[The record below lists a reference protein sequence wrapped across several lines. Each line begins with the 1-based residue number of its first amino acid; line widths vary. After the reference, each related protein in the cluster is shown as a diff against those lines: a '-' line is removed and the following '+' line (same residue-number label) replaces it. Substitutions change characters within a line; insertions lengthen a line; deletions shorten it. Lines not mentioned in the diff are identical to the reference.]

1 MQQNEFDAN
10 YEGFDVDPFDA
21 PIPGESLTNSTDNRR
36 PWEQPPKYTDINEA
50 LQETFL
56 DLTEGEIY
64 SDLMDQ
70 IRSGFP
76 VDELTQYIVFKG
88 YTAGYWTTDL
98 MMLLVEPVMYL
109 LIALAEHNGIYDYVV
124 YDGEEDDLDEEE
136 ATQLINDD
144 AARMHPKRSKM
155 SQAISDTKKVEDV
168 VPGSLLAQV
177 EQLETVKEMGE
188 E

>member
-21 PIPGESLTNSTDNRR
+21 PIPGESLTNSADNRK
-36 PWEQPPKYTDINEA
+36 PWEEPPKYTDINEA

-56 DLTEGEIY
+56 GITEGEIY
-64 SDLMDQ
+64 IDLMDQ
-70 IRSGFP
+70 IRDGFP
-76 VDELTQYIVFKG
+76 IDELTQYIVFKG

-98 MMLLVEPVMYL
+98 MMLMVEPVMYL
-109 LIALAEHNGIYDYVV
+109 LIALAEHNGIYDYTV
-124 YDGEEDDLDEEE
+124 YDGEEEDMDDEE
-136 ATQLINDD
+136 AAQLINDD
-144 AARMHPKRSKM
+144 AARMHPKRSKLSAAM
-155 SQAISDTKKVEDV
+155 VASKKVEDV

-177 EQLETVKEMGE
+177 EDLETTNTVGE